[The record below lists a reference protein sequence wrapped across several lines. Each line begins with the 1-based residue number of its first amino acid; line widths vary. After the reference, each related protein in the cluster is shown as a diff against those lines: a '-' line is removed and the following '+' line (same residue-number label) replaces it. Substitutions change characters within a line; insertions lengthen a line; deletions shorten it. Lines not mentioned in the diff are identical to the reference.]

1 MAVKGLK
8 PEGGLLEETPRMSG
22 FQESAVFSE
31 VSNQRLSPGHTP
43 PPTPTMTPWRRAAWV
58 GNPWTTA
65 GCGTEVKY
73 ETKGGCLILN
83 SCSGFVGRSKPPAT
97 GTYD

>member
-58 GNPWTTA
+58 GDFGPLLA
-65 GCGTEVKY
+65 VGPRSS
-73 ETKGGCLILN
+73 TKGGCLILN